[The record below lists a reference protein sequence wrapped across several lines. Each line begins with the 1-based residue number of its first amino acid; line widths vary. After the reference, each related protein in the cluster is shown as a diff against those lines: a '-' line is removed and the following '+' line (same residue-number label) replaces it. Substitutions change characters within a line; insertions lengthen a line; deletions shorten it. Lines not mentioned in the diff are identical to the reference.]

1 MCNIKS
7 FFSKKIFNNNNF
19 KFLILKKSIKKFFFT
34 MSENS
39 NNTYY
44 RNNITDKG
52 SFTPSSSK
60 QERNNNNNNN
70 NSTHWTKRYP
80 TTLPTKEQLS
90 ITKIPYVDTHT
101 HLHYV
106 LDKLPDKFNVT
117 SYEILKQDHFP
128 SNFESCINVLC
139 DPLSFNSDEVFP
151 DTYLDWKKMADIPF
165 MYLAVGVH
173 PHNAKDYNNYI
184 ENNMLQILKHPKC
197 IALGEIGL
205 DYHYDFSP
213 RDIQK
218 DVLVKQIE
226 KAIELEKPLVIH
238 TREAEE
244 DTWEILSGFVP
255 KEWKIHIH
263 CFTDSPQFAKKLLNY
278 FPNLFI
284 GITGVVTYGSAKNTQ
299 NVVKDIPLD
308 RFLLETD
315 APYMVPGKLNRNKRS
330 DSKITVGHSGMIPL
344 VAERIAQLKGMELD
358 EIMKH
363 ARENTRNMYGI

>member
-1 MCNIKS
+1 MHQDKNIWRDTP
-7 FFSKKIFNNNNF
+7 NF
-19 KFLILKKSIKKFFFT
+19 G
-34 MSENS
+34 NS
-39 NNTYY
+39 NNY
-44 RNNITDKG
+44 NNNDKG
-52 SFTPSSSK
+52 SHTPPSFSPSPK
-60 QERNNNNNNN
+60 NNSNNRNYNNNNNNNN
-70 NSTHWTKRYP
+70 NSTTRWTPRYP

-90 ITKIPYVDTHT
+90 ISEVPYVDSHT

-139 DPLSFNSDEVFP
+139 DPLSFNSNEIFP
-151 DTYLDWKKMADIPF
+151 DTHLDWKKMVDVPF

-173 PHNAKDYNNYI
+173 PHNAKDYNDYI
-184 ENNMLQILKHPKC
+184 ENNMIQILKHPKC

-205 DYHYDFSP
+205 DYHYNISP
-213 RDIQK
+213 RDTQK

-244 DTWEILSGFVP
+244 DTWDILTGFVP
-255 KEWKIHIH
+255 KEWKIHVH

-278 FPNLFI
+278 FPNLYI
-284 GITGVVTYGSAKNTQ
+284 GITGVVTFGSAKNTQ
-299 NVVKDIPLD
+299 NVIRDIVPLN

-315 APYMVPGKLNRNKRS
+315 APYMIPAKLNRNKRS
-330 DSKITVGHSGMIPL
+330 DSKVTVCHSGMIPL
-344 VAERIAQLKGMELD
+344 IAERIAQLKGMELD
-358 EIMKH
+358 EIMNH